1 MRSAFIVKTQY
12 LVSVLKLMSSPIEYR
27 NSMASPPPV
36 YRMDWAAEEIDMFVP
51 ANIANMML
59 SFVCDSIVCC

>member
-36 YRMDWAAEEIDMFVP
+36 YRMDWAAEEINMFAP
-51 ANIANMML
+51 ANIAN
-59 SFVCDSIVCC
+59 IANIAK

>member
-36 YRMDWAAEEIDMFVP
+36 YRMDWAAEEINMFAP
-51 ANIANMML
+51 AKIA
-59 SFVCDSIVCC
+59 